1 MAAGDAKA
9 GGFALFEYSAYISPL
24 TVGAFARQSLV
35 CYAAAWAS
43 RARLVSAPVFVL
55 APV

>member
-35 CYAAAWAS
+35 CYAAC
-43 RARLVSAPVFVL
+43 R
-55 APV
+55 